1 MYLNSLHIKNFRGIR
16 EITLKFQKGLNVLI
30 GENNC
35 GKTAVADAL
44 RLVLSTGSVRRDISM
59 TIDDFFCDSSGSR
72 AQTVELDATFNE
84 LTPAEQG
91 IFVEMLSIIDSTPQ
105 LKLHLR
111 YSLETRGGIERWR
124 FRSWGGENEGQ
135 QIAPEVLN
143 ELFYYVHL
151 GALRDA
157 ERDLSPSRGN
167 RLGQLFMKLKRNP
180 EDQRQLAETI
190 QQKFNEDPDW
200 TSLRQQAQQKVK
212 NHLDDVSLEDE
223 RYGVD
228 ISFVPLEF
236 RRIVET
242 LQMRFRR
249 ETDGSPGRLF
259 QIEQNGLGYN
269 NLLYIATVL
278 GDLIE
283 RKSLEA
289 EAYVALIIEEPEAH
303 LHPQL
308 QDTLFNFLENVAGRG
323 IQIFITSH
331 SPTVTAKTR
340 LDSIAVLHASPD
352 GNEVVNV
359 LNCPLT
365 EDEKG
370 YLGRFLDVTKS
381 QLFFAKA
388 VVLVEGISEALL
400 LPLLAQR
407 ISSDLDKKGIEIVN
421 IAGTAFRPFALLFNS
436 NDPVRRLSI
445 HCSLITDDDRSAAGQ
460 ISPRAVTAQGLAGG
474 MLQVFI
480 ARKTFEYELWES
492 GNSNIMIEVY
502 ETLHPRTPLTSAQDL
517 LNALARNEDKAV
529 FAQGLSLRLTR
540 DAAERENFIVPEY
553 IRRAISWVTGPMR
566 GELAS
571 RQ

>member
-1 MYLNSLHIKNFRGIR
+1 MFLSSLHIKNFRGIR

-44 RLVLSTGSVRRDISM
+44 RLVLSAGSVRRDISM
-59 TIDDFFCDSSGSR
+59 TIDDFFCDSSGIR
-72 AQTVELDATFNE
+72 AQIVELDVVFTE

-91 IFVEMLSIIDSTPQ
+91 IFVEMLSIIDTTPQ

-111 YSLETRGGIERWR
+111 YSLEKRGGIERWR
-124 FRSWGGENEGQ
+124 FRSWGGDNEGQ

-167 RLGQLFMKLKRNP
+167 RLGQLFLKLQRNP
-180 EDQRQLAETI
+180 ESQSQLAETI

-212 NHLDDVSLEDE
+212 GHLDDASLEDE
-223 RYGVD
+223 RCGVD

-242 LQMRFRR
+242 LQMRFWR
-249 ETDGSPGRLF
+249 ETDGLPGRLF

-283 RKSLEA
+283 RKSSEA

-331 SPTVTAKTR
+331 SPTVTARTR
-340 LDSIAVLHASPD
+340 LDSLAVLHASTD
-352 GNEVVNV
+352 GNEVVNIID
-359 LNCPLT
+359 CPLT
-365 EDEKG
+365 DDEKG

-400 LPLLAQR
+400 LPLLARR
-407 ISSDLDKKGIEIVN
+407 IPCDLDKRGIEIIN
-421 IAGTAFRPFALLFNS
+421 IAGTAFKPFALLFNS
-436 NDPVRRLSI
+436 DDPIKRLSI
-445 HCSLITDDDRSAAGQ
+445 SCSLITDDDRSATGL
-460 ISPRAVTAQGLAGG
+460 ISPRAATAQGLAGG
-474 MLQVFI
+474 MLQVFF
-480 ARKTFEYELWES
+480 ARRTFEYELWES
-492 GNSNIMIEVY
+492 GNKDILIEVY
-502 ETLHPRTPLTSAQDL
+502 ETLHPRTPITSAQEL
-517 LNALARNEDKAV
+517 LDALDRNGDKAV
-529 FAQGLSLRLTR
+529 FAQALSHKLMR
-540 DAAERENFIVPEY
+540 DAVVRENFVVPDY
-553 IRRAISWVTGPMR
+553 IRRAISWAASPTR
-566 GELAS
+566 GNLAS
-571 RQ
+571 L